1 MPTPLND
8 AVKLPCGLVFPN
20 RLAKVSG
27 QFQLLF
33 LDIMNT
39 DSFAGRNGRIDG
51 RV

>member
-1 MPTPLND
+1 MPTPLTD

-33 LDIMNT
+33 FFFFFFGI
-39 DSFAGRNGRIDG
+39 
-51 RV
+51 